1 MSSKR
6 NEGLIL
12 IRIFS
17 IGHDYR
23 KSQAVT
29 GCRAFLIKWTYVLIA
44 RWLIL
49 LSGMRTSRKVVDF
62 DYTPFLGPGYKET
75 QIPPKH
81 LSTIVSNHSSWLDV
95 PILISHF
102 KAAFASKKNFRKIPI
117 FGLIVQAL
125 GCIFISRGAS
135 QEKRDK
141 IVQQIGERQQEIEHL
156 GNFPPICVFPEGG
169 TSNGQ

>member
-1 MSSKR
+1 MSSPATYLSSKR
-6 NEGLIL
+6 NVGFIL
-12 IRIFS
+12 HRIFS
-17 IGHDYR
+17 IGHDYK

-29 GCRAFLIKWTYVLIA
+29 GCRAFLIKWTYVLVA

-75 QIPPKH
+75 QIPPKY
-81 LSTIVSNHSSWLDV
+81 LSTIVSNHASWLDV

-141 IVQQIGERQQEIEHL
+141 IVQQIGERQ
-156 GNFPPICVFPEGG
+156 
-169 TSNGQ
+169 